1 LKIKIEKKN
10 SRDRYITQQKNNKK
24 VTKYNSQN
32 ILILKYK
39 IKKKIELS
47 KGEAREKNFNKIK
60 TQNIILVNNV
70 L

>member
-1 LKIKIEKKN
+1 MIKIKKKN
-10 SRDRYITQQKNNKK
+10 SKDRYITQQKNKKK

>member
-1 LKIKIEKKN
+1 MKKKN

>member
-1 LKIKIEKKN
+1 MKIKIEKKN